1 MNNDRPGLV
10 ITAEKVRRYS
20 LFSLVL
26 ISLGYVAR
34 IAINWGTEDGLSR
47 DFLCFWAASDLTLQ
61 GAAASAFDIEILGP
75 AERSI
80 GAKLFTWSYPPI
92 FQLMT
97 LPLALLPPVAS
108 QVLWCLAGCSAFAF
122 GLKRVLPERYALLA
136 ACSTSLFLTNV
147 YLGQTGIWITA
158 FYLLGTLS
166 LAAAPQRLPW
176 GAAAFGLAA
185 VKPHLGLLIP
195 ILLIVRREW
204 QALAVATGALLI
216 FVAASLLVFGPEL
229 WSLFF
234 QMSGTTMELLNAS
247 QYKLYLLSSFFSAFH
262 SLGVPTTEAF
272 ILHALLTSTVVG
284 VAIRFIWI
292 SRDTQRAVAL
302 AIAAGLLIFPYV
314 YYYDLL
320 LLTAPLAILIRHGL
334 AGGWLA
340 NEKGLLLLLWLGP
353 LPLIAFAEI
362 FDVSLGVVLPVL
374 ACFMIVR
381 RIRHVREA

>member
-1 MNNDRPGLV
+1 MGLV
-10 ITAEKVRRYS
+10 VTAEKVRGFS

-26 ISLGYVAR
+26 ILLGYGVR

-47 DFLCFWAASDLTLQ
+47 DFLCFWAVSDLTLQ
-61 GAAASAFDIEILGP
+61 GAAASAFDLEVLGP
-75 AERSI
+75 VERSI

-108 QVLWCLAGCSAFAF
+108 QVLWCLAGSSIFAF

-136 ACSTSLFLTNV
+136 ACSTSLFLANI
-147 YLGQTGIWITA
+147 YLGQTGICITA
-158 FYLLGTLS
+158 FYLLGTLG
-166 LAAAPQRLPW
+166 LAASPRRLPW

-185 VKPHLGLLIP
+185 IKPHIGLLIP
-195 ILLIVRREW
+195 ILLIIRREW
-204 QALAVATGALLI
+204 HALAVATGALLI
-216 FVAASLLVFGPEL
+216 FAAASLLVFGPEL
-229 WSLFF
+229 WSVFF
-234 QMSGTTMELLNAS
+234 QMSGTTLELLNAS
-247 QYKLYLLSSFFSAFH
+247 QYKLHLLSSFFSAFH
-262 SLGVPTTEAF
+262 SLGVPTTGAF
-272 ILHALLTSTVVG
+272 ILHGLLASAVIG

-292 SRDTQRAVAL
+292 SRDTQLAVAL

-340 NEKGLLLLLWLGP
+340 NEKGLLVLLWLGP
-353 LPLIAFAEI
+353 LPLIAFAEVLE
-362 FDVSLGVVLPVL
+362 VSLGVGFPVI

-381 RIRHVREA
+381 RIRHVSEA